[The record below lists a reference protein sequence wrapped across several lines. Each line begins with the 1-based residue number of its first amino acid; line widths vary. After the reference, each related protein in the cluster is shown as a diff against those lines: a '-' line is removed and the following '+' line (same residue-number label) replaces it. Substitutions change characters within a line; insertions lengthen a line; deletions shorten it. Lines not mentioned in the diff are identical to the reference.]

1 MAKPSTK
8 KLTGAEIVASIPA
21 KKEEIKQKEK
31 EMKTTNPKVK
41 TLITVLITLAS
52 VATVCGLLYAGFTFG
67 RDYERNLN
75 ETVTSQAKELATV
88 ISTKK

>member
-8 KLTGAEIVASIPA
+8 KLTGAEIVASIQP

-31 EMKTTNPKVK
+31 QMKTTNPKVK
-41 TLITVLITLAS
+41 TIITVLITLVS
-52 VATVCGLLYAGFTFG
+52 VATICGLLFAGFSIG

-75 ETVTSQAKELATV
+75 DTVTNQAKELATV